1 MDKDRLKLYMRQE
14 RELRK
19 KHTDMQMQMII
30 FGFFMVFLVMF
41 SCIFAF
47 ADTDGDMVAMV
58 FMYLMMESFA
68 FKFLCESL
76 YIIGEKGKVQSVFA
90 KMLYVPR
97 NTKEMFAAK
106 ALVML
111 KDMGIVVIITQLITV
126 LINIPYNAGHFVVYA
141 ETFAPLYLGVA
152 CMFAQFMAFWLTCSG
167 AIKEAK

>member
-1 MDKDRLKLYMRQE
+1 MDKNRLKLYMRQE

-19 KHTDMQMQMII
+19 KHTDMQMQVII
-30 FGFFMVFLVMF
+30 FGFFMFFLLLF

-47 ADTDGDMVAMV
+47 ADTNDDMVGMI
-58 FMYLMMESFA
+58 FIYLMFESFA

-76 YIIGEKGKVQSVFA
+76 YIISEKGKAKSAFA

-97 NTKEMFAAK
+97 SMKEIFAAK

-141 ETFAPLYLGVA
+141 ETFAPLYGGAA
-152 CMFAQFMAFWLTCSG
+152 CMFAQFMVLLISYRD